1 MGTCQKMLY
10 QHTKKGQKNKLS
22 HINHASSLF
31 MKEREGGKE
40 GRGERQKKKER
51 KKKGGRERG
60 RKSLL
65 CFSLLHFYWTI
76 RGNI

>member
-1 MGTCQKMLY
+1 
-10 QHTKKGQKNKLS
+10 
-22 HINHASSLF
+22 